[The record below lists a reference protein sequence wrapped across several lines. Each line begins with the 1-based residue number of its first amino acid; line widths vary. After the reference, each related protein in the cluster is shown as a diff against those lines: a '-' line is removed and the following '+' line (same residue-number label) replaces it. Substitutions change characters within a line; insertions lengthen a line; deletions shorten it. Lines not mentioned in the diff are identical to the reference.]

1 MSCAIEQILNTRI
14 MIHLAVTGE
23 RLSLQK
29 MSEMVT
35 LELECEDDNE
45 DNRILVRLMKVYTQ
59 TLAF

>member
-1 MSCAIEQILNTRI
+1 MNSTIEQILNTRI
-14 MIHLAVTGE
+14 MNHLAVTGE

-29 MSEMVT
+29 MSELVT

-45 DNRILVRLMKVYTQ
+45 DNKILVRLMKVYTQ

>member
-1 MSCAIEQILNTRI
+1 MNSTIEQILNTRI

-29 MSEMVT
+29 MSELVT

-45 DNRILVRLMKVYTQ
+45 DNKILVRLMKVYTQ